1 MDVTD
6 AFTMRRPVALT
17 QDRPTAPDDGRP
29 SPGRANRSEVRATTD
44 AFATALERETPVLLA
59 AARSIVMDDAEAWDI
74 VQSTFEIALR
84 HADDLRDPSRLR
96 AWLLRIETREALR
109 LRRRLARVVR
119 FDSRIAE
126 IPARS
131 IDTVEAIEIHTALR
145 RLPLRMR
152 AAVVLHHMAGLSVA
166 ETADAMGTSGNT
178 VKTQLQTGLARLR
191 KELGDG

>member
-1 MDVTD
+1 M
-6 AFTMRRPVALT
+6 
-17 QDRPTAPDDGRP
+17 DDGRP
-29 SPGRANRSEVRATTD
+29 DGSARPVIRARSE
-44 AFATALERETPVLLA
+44 AFATALERETPILLA

-84 HADDLRDPSRLR
+84 HADDLRDPARLR

-119 FDSRIAE
+119 FDSGIAE

-152 AAVVLHHMAGLSVA
+152 AAVVLHHLAGLSVA
-166 ETADAMGTSGNT
+166 ETADAMGTSENT
-178 VKTQLQTGLARLR
+178 VKTQLRTGLARLR
-191 KELGDG
+191 KDLG